1 MNDKKLHIA
10 LVESAL
16 ETVPKEIIDHPAVV
30 KNARRRGKKPWEVL
44 LDVSLH
50 YHAMKNLKDWF
61 KRGRPDIVHVTL
73 LEALESPL
81 NRSGLL
87 EIYIHT
93 YGDYV
98 LFIDPE
104 TRIPR
109 NYNRFVGLIEQ
120 VFAFGKAPLDTDKPL
135 LYIRNMDLKKLVHEI
150 GLNGYVLLHEKG
162 VETTFENV
170 VKTCLEKRYLIGVG
184 GFPHGDFR
192 KDILEDA
199 VMRVSVYH
207 ESLPS
212 WIIVSRLIFEAEKLL
227 GIIR

>member
-1 MNDKKLHIA
+1 
-10 LVESAL
+10 
-16 ETVPKEIIDHPAVV
+16 
-30 KNARRRGKKPWEVL
+30 
-44 LDVSLH
+44 
-50 YHAMKNLKDWF
+50 
-61 KRGRPDIVHVTL
+61 
-73 LEALESPL
+73 
-81 NRSGLL
+81 
-87 EIYIHT
+87 
-93 YGDYV
+93 
-98 LFIDPE
+98 
-104 TRIPR
+104 
-109 NYNRFVGLIEQ
+109 
-120 VFAFGKAPLDTDKPL
+120 
-135 LYIRNMDLKKLVHEI
+135 MDLKKLVHEI